1 MMQSCESKPARAS
14 GRILLAED
22 NPSEAF
28 LLQEA
33 FAEQRIPVDIQRIS
47 DGERLLAKLRACPL
61 DVDLILLELNL
72 PRRTAEE
79 VLQTLR
85 TENVRL
91 DLPVTVLS
99 SPISNEQ
106 SANLRELGVQSI
118 LVKPVDLDGYFELA
132 RDLSRS
138 W

>member
-1 MMQSCESKPARAS
+1 
-14 GRILLAED
+14 
-22 NPSEAF
+22 
-28 LLQEA
+28 
-33 FAEQRIPVDIQRIS
+33 
-47 DGERLLAKLRACPL
+47 LRACPL